1 MSRGRTGGAHTDEI
15 ESVVFDSEA
24 VTVRNRSGEGRYAV
38 FKICRNVDVS
48 DGSAGIA
55 NEVVMVVTS
64 EVFGQLKS
72 SRVVSCNEP
81 ANNTSIL

>member
-1 MSRGRTGGAHTDEI
+1 
-15 ESVVFDSEA
+15 
-24 VTVRNRSGEGRYAV
+24 
-38 FKICRNVDVS
+38 
-48 DGSAGIA
+48 
-55 NEVVMVVTS
+55 MVVTS